1 MACLPWALGLIGL
14 LAPPPPPLAIHVEPA
29 HPRQGD
35 TLSVFVT
42 GTLGSTPTI
51 SSGTARYPAF
61 ALGDDRYRA
70 FVPLSPLDHAGPR
83 RITAEA
89 GKTHVAASVTVAARK
104 FGVQRITLPPGVSVE
119 LDPIERARVAAV
131 KALATPEKKWTG
143 VFRAP
148 AGGRLS
154 SPYGVR
160 RYRNGVFLTDYYHR
174 GIDLAPGAGAPV
186 VAPAGGRVVLAGI
199 EKEGF
204 RVHGNVVGVDHGQG
218 VLSLMLHLSRILV
231 HEGDT
236 VQAGD
241 PIGLVGA
248 TGAAK
253 GPHLHWG
260 LYVNG
265 IAVDPEPWLHEA
277 ID

>member
-1 MACLPWALGLIGL
+1 MSCTWALLAL
-14 LAPPPPPLAIHVEPA
+14 LASPPAPLAISIQPP

-42 GTLGSTPTI
+42 GTAEAPTI
-51 SSGTARYPAF
+51 SAADTRYPAF
-61 ALGDDRYRA
+61 DLGAGRYRA
-70 FVPLSPLDHAGPR
+70 FVPLSPLSHAGR
-83 RITAEA
+83 LRVRAEVGQRHAEA
-89 GKTHVAASVTVAARK
+89 SVLVAARK
-104 FGVQRITLPPGVSVE
+104 FGLQRITLPPGVSVE
-119 LDPIERARVAAV
+119 LDPIERARVAEV
-131 KALATPEKKWTG
+131 KSLATPEKRWTG
-143 VFRAP
+143 AFRLP
-148 AGGRLS
+148 TSGRLS

-174 GIDLAPGAGAPV
+174 GIDLAPGAGALV
-186 VAPAGGRVVLAGI
+186 SAPADGRIVLAGL

-218 VLSLMLHLSRILV
+218 VLSLMLHMSRILV

-236 VQAGD
+236 VHAGD
-241 PIGLVGA
+241 PIGLVGS

-265 IAVDPEPWLHEA
+265 IAIDPEPWLRGNV
-277 ID
+277 D